1 MTDTARTTVTLS
13 KVSMQQV
20 EELVGVFGNT
30 PASVISRIVEHF
42 FDYGKFDDVLEK
54 LRAKK
59 RQLYPPDEQVL
70 RLKIIDLFKG
80 GDKIPFEDFIDY
92 LEVDKNF
99 ALKNLHV
106 WSKKFGIKVEE
117 NLVIKYSTS
126 E

>member
-13 KVSMQQV
+13 KVSMKQV

-42 FDYGKFDDVLEK
+42 FDYGKFDEVLEK

-59 RQLYPPDEQVL
+59 RQLYPPNEQVL
-70 RLKIIDLFKG
+70 RNKIIDLFKG
-80 GDKIPFEDFIDY
+80 GDKIPFGDFIDY